1 MNIPTSSPLR
11 PPSRVAMWSGY
22 IAGIFRRSARAT
34 PLAAPLP
41 ISRRQTLLLAQGLK
55 RNEQRIRMLELLREV
70 KGEHSDISKQQS

>member
-22 IAGIFRRSARAT
+22 IAGIFRRSARAM
-34 PLAAPLP
+34 PLP
-41 ISRRQTLLLAQGLK
+41 APIPMPRRQALLLARGLK

-70 KGEHSDISKQQS
+70 RGEHNDISEQQS